1 VDSEELLTWLDAAG
15 YTRVGTIDGP
25 GAVAVRG
32 GIVDVYPA
40 GGSPARID
48 LFGDEVDSIA
58 AVDLATMGS
67 DARLDRI
74 DLVGASLD
82 QIQTDEHSRPLTDL
96 LPANTITVLADGAEL
111 AEQGRSYL
119 ARVVDDRGL
128 LAAPV
133 VIASFTTDGRRAVE
147 IGPVGTLSV
156 DAAATLPVVAM
167 PAFAES
173 VRDAILELAALA
185 EEVAT
190 TVVCQNDGEAQRI
203 GELLEEIAPGKSITV
218 ERRYLH
224 RGFVWTR
231 QDGAAGFAVVPY
243 HELVHRY
250 QTRRRIARIGGGR
263 LREAFLDLEP
273 GDYVVHRD
281 HGIARFTGMAKLGGG
296 SDTGEEYLTLEFSG
310 SAKLHVPAS
319 HIDLV
324 QKYIGAFKGQPEL
337 SKLGGKRWKRQKE
350 RVEEAVEDLASEMLR
365 LQGLRESLA
374 GITYPADTTWQ
385 REFEAAFPYPETD
398 DQVSAI
404 SAIKSDMAGV
414 RPMDRLVC
422 GDVGF
427 GKTEVA
433 IRAAFKAAEFGKQ
446 VAILVPTTWLA
457 EQHEMTFR
465 ERFADYPFTI
475 ESISRFK
482 TAKQQREIVGRL
494 ALGQIDVVIGTHRL
508 LSKDVRFA
516 DLGLVV
522 IDEEQRFGVEHKQR
536 LRAFRATADVITMT
550 ATPIPRTLHM
560 SMLGLRDISALTTAP
575 LDRRAVVTEVMS
587 LDAARIARAIRRE
600 MAREG
605 QVFFVHNRVNDI
617 QDVADMVQRLAP
629 DDARVIIGHGQMPSR
644 ELETVMR
651 TFIRGK
657 ADILVSTTIIESG

>member
-1 VDSEELLTWLDAAG
+1 
-15 YTRVGTIDGP
+15 
-25 GAVAVRG
+25 
-32 GIVDVYPA
+32 
-40 GGSPARID
+40 
-48 LFGDEVDSIA
+48 
-58 AVDLATMGS
+58 
-67 DARLDRI
+67 
-74 DLVGASLD
+74 
-82 QIQTDEHSRPLTDL
+82 
-96 LPANTITVLADGAEL
+96 
-111 AEQGRSYL
+111 
-119 ARVVDDRGL
+119 
-128 LAAPV
+128 
-133 VIASFTTDGRRAVE
+133 
-147 IGPVGTLSV
+147 
-156 DAAATLPVVAM
+156 
-167 PAFAES
+167 
-173 VRDAILELAALA
+173 
-185 EEVAT
+185 
-190 TVVCQNDGEAQRI
+190 
-203 GELLEEIAPGKSITV
+203 
-218 ERRYLH
+218 
-224 RGFVWTR
+224 
-231 QDGAAGFAVVPY
+231 
-243 HELVHRY
+243 
-250 QTRRRIARIGGGR
+250 
-263 LREAFLDLEP
+263 
-273 GDYVVHRD
+273 
-281 HGIARFTGMAKLGGG
+281 
-296 SDTGEEYLTLEFSG
+296 
-310 SAKLHVPAS
+310 
-319 HIDLV
+319 
-324 QKYIGAFKGQPEL
+324 
-337 SKLGGKRWKRQKE
+337 
-350 RVEEAVEDLASEMLR
+350 
-365 LQGLRESLA
+365 
-374 GITYPADTTWQ
+374 
-385 REFEAAFPYPETD
+385 
-398 DQVSAI
+398 
-404 SAIKSDMAGV
+404 MAGV

-536 LRAFRATADVITMT
+536 LLAFRATADVITMT

-587 LDAARIARAIRRE
+587 LDEARIARAIRRE

-657 ADILVSTTIIESG
+657 ADILVSTTIIESGVDIPTANTMFINNAHMFGLSELHQLRGRVGRHKHRAYCYLMLDPTRTVSPDALKRLRALESFSMLGSGFKIALRDLELRGAGNLLGAEQSGHIAAVGYEMYCQLLEQTVARLKSQPTARAVDTVVELEILGTLPRGYIPSDSRRIGAYRRISQAASHAELEQIADDLTSAYGPLPAKATRLVELAEIRIAGAALGVRSITRRDDDIVFRLPSPAKLESCFDGAKGRVSLVGQPDSAGISEVYYRPPKGYLQPDTLLAVLRKRLRSKEARAHQRTQTMPA